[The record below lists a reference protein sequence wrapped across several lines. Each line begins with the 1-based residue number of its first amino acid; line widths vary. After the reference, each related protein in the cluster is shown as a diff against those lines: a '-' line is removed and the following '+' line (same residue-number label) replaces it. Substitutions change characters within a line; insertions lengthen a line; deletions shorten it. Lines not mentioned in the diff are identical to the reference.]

1 MTTSDER
8 MLRQLEFVRELDKAK
23 GVLRQ
28 SLTTVGERRED
39 DAQHQW
45 HVAVMALFLA
55 EHAAEPV
62 DVSRVVAMLLLHDV
76 VEIDAGDVFV
86 YDEAAQAGKRAA
98 EEAAADRLYGLLP
111 PDQAAWARELWEEF
125 EAKET
130 PDARFAGSIDRLQPL
145 LQNLMTDGQGWK
157 RNGIT
162 ADRVFGVNEKI
173 GPGSPVLWEHA
184 KALLAQAEAEG
195 VLPSASQSTS

>member
-1 MTTSDER
+1 MTTSEDR
-8 MLRQLEFVRELDKAK
+8 LLQQLEFLRELDKAK

-62 DVSRVVAMLLLHDV
+62 DVARVVAMLLLHDV

-86 YDEAAQAGKRAA
+86 YDEAAHAGKRAA
-98 EEAAADRLYGLLP
+98 EERAADRLYGLLP

-125 EAKET
+125 EARET
-130 PDARFAGSIDRLQPL
+130 PEARFAGSIDRLQPL
-145 LQNLMTDGQGWK
+145 LQNLMTDGRGWK
-157 RNGIT
+157 GNGIT
-162 ADRVFGVNEKI
+162 ADRVFTVNEKI

-184 KALLAQAEAEG
+184 KALLARAEAEG
-195 VLPSASQSTS
+195 VLPARP